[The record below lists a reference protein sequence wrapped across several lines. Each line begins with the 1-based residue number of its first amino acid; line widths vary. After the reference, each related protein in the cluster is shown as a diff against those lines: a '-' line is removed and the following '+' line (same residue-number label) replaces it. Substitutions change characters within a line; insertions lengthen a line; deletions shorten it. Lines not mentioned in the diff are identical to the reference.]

1 MTDNNDPV
9 PLQPPALPVG
19 SQMPFRRR
27 LVRHQTGYLP
37 VTAGTDYPG
46 DVSWDNGPG
55 SCLRRPKGTGVRLR
69 RKRWRWR

>member
-1 MTDNNDPV
+1 MTNSNDPV

-19 SQMPFRRR
+19 ESDA
-27 LVRHQTGYLP
+27 LP
-37 VTAGTDYPG
+37 PPVGSPPNRVLAVTAGTDYPG

-69 RKRWRWR
+69 RKRWR